1 MLLTTPKK
9 LIEKQIKLKDEIY
22 FGSDGMREKMPTF
35 RGIKFKFKKYLSHLY
50 SDLSLGSIRT

>member
-1 MLLTTPKK
+1 MS
-9 LIEKQIKLKDEIY
+9 EKQIKLKDEIY